1 MASFNKVVLIGNV
14 TKNLELKFTPKGK
27 AVAKIGLAINR
38 YWTNDAGERKEDVTF
53 VDVDVFGRTAEN
65 CAQYLSRGKS
75 VLVEGRLKLDTWD
88 DKQTGQKRSRLG
100 VVAESVQF
108 LGSRTDQGDAQS
120 AAEAPQ
126 PDAPADVAAP
136 APKTDAPDGDDVP
149 F

>member
-27 AVAKIGLAINR
+27 AVTKIGLAINR

-75 VLVEGRLKLDTWD
+75 VLVEGRIKLDTWD

-108 LGSRTDQGDAQS
+108 LGSRTEQGDAQS